1 MLLKIDGGTIGNLIK
16 VWTVSDPITGE
27 ILRDAN
33 REVGYARD
41 GKF

>member
-16 VWTVSDPITGE
+16 MWTLSDVDI
-27 ILRDAN
+27 ILRDTN
-33 REVGYARD
+33 KKVGDARG